1 MSRRVRVT
9 VAEYADGLRELF
21 ADLGALETKRE
32 GDIVTASFDDE
43 QPEGLEDRVEQFLHL
58 IDREGAAELQ
68 TARGDGPW
76 LSGWRAIYQGLDVAR
91 FRIRPPWMSAP
102 EDGLPIVVDPRGAF
116 GSGLH
121 PSTRLALTLL
131 DTARGKTML
140 DVGAGSGILSVA
152 GARLG
157 FEIICAVELEPSARA
172 SCARTA
178 HANGVSVNVLDA
190 MPAERFDLVVANMP
204 TATLRKLAANLR
216 AAVAPGGRLIVSGTR
231 SEQLPELLRALGG
244 ETRELRSHDGSWA
257 AAETFWLV

>member
-1 MSRRVRVT
+1 MSRRVRMT
-9 VAEYADGLRELF
+9 VVEGADDLGELF
-21 ADLGALETKRE
+21 ADLGAFETKRE
-32 GDIVTASFDDE
+32 GDTVTARFDDV

-58 IDREGAAELQ
+58 IDREGAAKLQ

-76 LSGWRAIYQGLDVAR
+76 LAGWRAIYQGLDIKR
-91 FRIRPPWMSAP
+91 FRIRPPWMAAP

-157 FEIICAVELEPSARA
+157 FAACAVELEPSAREC
-172 SCARTA
+172 CARTA
-178 HANGVSVNVLDA
+178 RENGVMVKVLQA
-190 MPAERFDLVVANMP
+190 IPAERFDLVVANMP
-204 TATLRKLAANLR
+204 AATLRKLAANLR

-231 SEQLPELLRALGG
+231 SEELPELLRALGG
-244 ETRELRSHDGSWA
+244 ETRELLSPDGVWA
-257 AAETFWLV
+257 AAETFWH

>member
-9 VAEYADGLRELF
+9 VAEGADDLGELF

-32 GDIVTASFDDE
+32 GDTVTTSFDDE
-43 QPEGLEDRVEQFLHL
+43 QPEGLEDRIEQFLHL
-58 IDREGAAELQ
+58 IDREGTAALQ

-76 LSGWRAIYQGLDVAR
+76 LAGWRAIYRGLDIKR
-91 FRIRPPWMSAP
+91 FRIRPPWMAAP

-131 DTARGKTML
+131 DAARGKTML

-152 GARLG
+152 AARLG
-157 FEIICAVELEPSARA
+157 FESVCAVELEPSGRA
-172 SCARTA
+172 ACARTA
-178 HANGVSVNVLDA
+178 RENGVMVKVLEA
-190 MPAERFDLVVANMP
+190 IPADQFDLVVANIP
-204 TATLRKLAANLR
+204 GATLRKLAASLR

-231 SEQLPELLRALGG
+231 SEELPELLRALRG
-244 ETRELRSHDGSWA
+244 ETRELRSPDGSWA
-257 AAETFWLV
+257 AADTSWH

>member
-1 MSRRVRVT
+1 MARRVRVT
-9 VAEYADGLRELF
+9 VAEGADELGELF
-21 ADLGALETKRE
+21 ADLGAFETKRE
-32 GDIVTASFDDE
+32 GDTVTARFDDG
-43 QPEGLEDRVEQFLHL
+43 QPEGLEDRIEQFLHL

-76 LSGWRAIYQGLDVAR
+76 LSGWRAIYQGLDVTR
-91 FRIRPPWMSAP
+91 FRIRPPWMAAP

-121 PSTRLALTLL
+121 PSTRLALMLL

-152 GARLG
+152 CARLG
-157 FEIICAVELEPSARA
+157 AENICAVELEPAARE

-178 HANGVSVNVLDA
+178 RENGVMVKVLDSI
-190 MPAERFDLVVANMP
+190 PAERFDLVVANMP
-204 TATLRKLAANLR
+204 AATLCKLAANLR

-231 SEQLPELLRALGG
+231 SEALPELLRALGG
-244 ETRELRSHDGSWA
+244 ETRELRSPDGLWA
-257 AAETFWLV
+257 AAETFWH